1 MSIISKRKKYAVC
14 RTLRAFVPKN
24 HYCRELCSTA
34 HGGRTEL
41 KMSDKKI
48 SKAKSI
54 KRAKRLTELVISLA
68 IVASGVYL
76 VKGAVDRST
85 TVAPSQYFD
94 NTDISDDPIDDTE
107 VDPNQTIYENTV
119 VATKDKFKGD
129 LILVNENYQ
138 YFSTGEEALVSVL
151 EKNEEL
157 GKTTFGAYDYSTQ
170 VLASVYDPMA
180 QMIDDFYNATSL
192 DDIIIYGGFRTHDV
206 QQQLYDDDLAANGT
220 EESTRVAKPG
230 FSEHES
236 GYAFDL
242 SKLPDYDYEGTGEYA
257 WFTQNCYKYGFILRY
272 PEGKESITAIQY
284 EPWHFRYVG
293 LPHAYYIMQN
303 GLCLE
308 EYIDLV
314 RQHPYGSDPLT
325 FTDENGKNYEVYF
338 VASDDGNETTSIPVP
353 AGIKY
358 EISGNNA
365 DGFIVTVYKD
375 EPVTAEP
382 ATEAPTEAETET
394 VPEDTAQDVPAEQ

>member
-1 MSIISKRKKYAVC
+1 
-14 RTLRAFVPKN
+14 
-24 HYCRELCSTA
+24 
-34 HGGRTEL
+34 
-41 KMSDKKI
+41 MSDKKI

-76 VKGAVDRST
+76 VKGVVDRST

-94 NTDISDDPIDDTE
+94 NTDISDDPVDDTE

-394 VPEDTAQDVPAEQ
+394 VPEDTAQNVPAEQ

>member
-1 MSIISKRKKYAVC
+1 MRKRRKYNGVRIFAVSTVILFAAVFLMAHFSKGKTDDITSENKLPAETSGASDTQQAGSETLPSDGNAPTDEAGTDGAETAVSDGDVADVSETEAAAEPMPDPADADNVWAMFLVNGKNPVSAEYCDGIETAKVYESWREYYMDARMSEYMTQMLKAASEDGHQLIVMSAYRSVEYQQKNFDKSVQDRIDNRGMTYDEAYAD
-14 RTLRAFVPKN
+14 TLKEVQLPGYSEHNAG
-24 HYCRELCSTA
+24 LA
-34 HGGRTEL
+34 ADI
-41 KMSDKKI
+41 MSDEYVDMNDDGFKN
-48 SKAKSI
+48 
-54 KRAKRLTELVISLA
+54 TE
-68 IVASGVYL
+68 
-76 VKGAVDRST
+76 
-85 TVAPSQYFD
+85 
-94 NTDISDDPIDDTE
+94 
-107 VDPNQTIYENTV
+107 
-119 VATKDKFKGD
+119 
-129 LILVNENYQ
+129 
-138 YFSTGEEALVSVL
+138 
-151 EKNEEL
+151 
-157 GKTTFGAYDYSTQ
+157 AYKW
-170 VLASVYDPMA
+170 L
-180 QMIDDFYNATSL
+180 
-192 DDIIIYGGFRTHDV
+192 REH
-206 QQQLYDDDLAANGT
+206 AA
-220 EESTRVAKPG
+220 
-230 FSEHES
+230 
-236 GYAFDL
+236 D
-242 SKLPDYDYEGTGEYA
+242 
-257 WFTQNCYKYGFILRY
+257 YGFILRY

>member
-1 MSIISKRKKYAVC
+1 
-14 RTLRAFVPKN
+14 
-24 HYCRELCSTA
+24 
-34 HGGRTEL
+34 
-41 KMSDKKI
+41 MSDKKI

-107 VDPNQTIYENTV
+107 VDPNQTIDENTV